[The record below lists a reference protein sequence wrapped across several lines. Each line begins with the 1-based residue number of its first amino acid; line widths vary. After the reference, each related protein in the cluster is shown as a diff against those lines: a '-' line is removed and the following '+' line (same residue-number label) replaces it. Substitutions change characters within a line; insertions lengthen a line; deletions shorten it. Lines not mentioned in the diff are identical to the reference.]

1 MPSSPSDSSL
11 HGLVGQLL
19 PQLMAEI
26 GATQDEIRRASS
38 RLGRVPPALLQNG
51 SRAALTDA
59 QASLDKASDQI
70 VVCLQK
76 LHEQYPA
83 SPTVG

>member
-1 MPSSPSDSSL
+1 MASPSDSSL

-26 GATQDEIRRASS
+26 GATQDEVRRASA

-51 SRAALTDA
+51 SKVALDSA
-59 QASLDKASDQI
+59 RASLDKASDQI
-70 VVCLQK
+70 VLCLQK

-83 SPTVG
+83 SPAGG